1 MGYDKFVSF
10 LTKNLSNKCYDDIY
24 PIDNIEG
31 LVISKY
37 VFYDINFIIY
47 KCINK
52 VENKINNFIKI
63 LYCIDKTK
71 DIKLKN
77 YYNNSFLKN
86 YIDLDFLSE
95 SKNIEERLSIFKK
108 TIDHI
113 INLVIYNEILNYIL
127 FSTYSIHKPY
137 FIKNVLIF
145 FDGIPGYSKILEQR
159 KRRLQNYINS
169 VNRKKYYNEY
179 FKDDMNH
186 IIEDCEL
193 NIKYD
198 YFNYI
203 KNTYSVNK
211 NFGPQS
217 HFLINLSSYLKS
229 KLSNGNKINVYIS
242 NGNQPG
248 EADYK
253 ILKYIENNKI
263 RGDIS
268 IHSCDSDFL
277 YFIILYQLKNEN
289 EYINL
294 NLIKYNNDT
303 YQLYNAKKLIN
314 LFLSK
319 YKYDNKI
326 QNSNINLNFLYD
338 ILFIIQMFGNDLIP
352 DSFEI
357 STEINLS
364 IFYKCHYKLYENNN
378 FIININNKK
387 TINFNNLLLFLKK
400 FNEYNLFTIN
410 LLNKFFKIPKRI
422 IYIISEELILL
433 NVNLTF

>member
-1 MGYDKFVSF
+1 
-10 LTKNLSNKCYDDIY
+10 
-24 PIDNIEG
+24 
-31 LVISKY
+31 
-37 VFYDINFIIY
+37 
-47 KCINK
+47 
-52 VENKINNFIKI
+52 
-63 LYCIDKTK
+63 
-71 DIKLKN
+71 
-77 YYNNSFLKN
+77 
-86 YIDLDFLSE
+86 
-95 SKNIEERLSIFKK
+95 
-108 TIDHI
+108 
-113 INLVIYNEILNYIL
+113 
-127 FSTYSIHKPY
+127 
-137 FIKNVLIF
+137 
-145 FDGIPGYSKILEQR
+145 
-159 KRRLQNYINS
+159 
-169 VNRKKYYNEY
+169 
-179 FKDDMNH
+179 MNH
-186 IIEDCEL
+186 IIEDSEL

-211 NFGPQS
+211 NFGPES
-217 HFLINLSSYLKS
+217 EFLINLSSYLKN
-229 KLSNGNKINVYIS
+229 KLSNGNKINLYIS
-242 NGNQPG
+242 AGNQPG

-253 ILKYIENNKI
+253 ILKYIENNKLN
-263 RGDIS
+263 GDIS

-289 EYINL
+289 KYINL
-294 NLIKYNNDT
+294 NLIKYNNNT

-387 TINFNNLLLFLKK
+387 TINFNNLLLFL
-400 FNEYNLFTIN
+400 NLI
-410 LLNKFFKIPKRI
+410 
-422 IYIISEELILL
+422 
-433 NVNLTF
+433 